1 MLEGMIKTGTRMEV
15 LSVFCRVQ
23 LKWTYAL
30 NHIPGID
37 HQSHLD
43 EINEWSKSLTTTE
56 IC

>member
-43 EINEWSKSLTTTE
+43 EIDEWSKSPTDNK
-56 IC
+56 